1 MADAKRVTMAEIARL
16 TGFSKATVSFAFNQP
31 EKISRETC
39 QKIMDAAKELDYLP
53 DPIAQNLS
61 RGRMNVIGFLLPQSI
76 GTVLENPYTIDIMRG
91 VGKVCEENG
100 STLSLIPPLNSSL
113 TEALKCAMVD
123 GILSMGCTLD
133 TNIRDI
139 IRKRHIPVVS
149 IDGNPVDGIV
159 LVQTDD
165 EKAAETQMKR
175 ALELGHR
182 DFVIVSLG
190 KNAYLGK
197 DEDLND
203 TASKRQRGYR
213 KALEEAGL
221 RLEDQKIIIA
231 DPSFEQGE
239 KAAERIFREGGKETC
254 IICMADITAYGIMSK
269 AYEMG
274 IRIPEE
280 YSLIGFD
287 GIGHEGRGQLNL
299 TTIVQAG
306 YEKGL
311 KAARELF
318 SEIEG
323 EEPGKDDFIRNIP
336 FTFEYRNTLMKKEI
350 D

>member
-1 MADAKRVTMAEIARL
+1 MADAKRATMADIARL

-31 EKISRETC
+31 EKISQETC
-39 QKIMDAAKELDYLP
+39 SKIMAAAKELDYLP

-61 RGRMNVIGFLLPQSI
+61 KGRMNIIGFLLPQSI
-76 GTVLENPYTIDIMRG
+76 GTVFANPYTIEIMKG
-91 VGKVCEENG
+91 VGRVCEENG
-100 STLSLIPPLNSSL
+100 SNLSLIPPLNSSL

-123 GILSMGCTLD
+123 GIIAMGCTLD
-133 TNIRDI
+133 TKIRDI

-149 IDGNPVDGIV
+149 IDGNPVEGIV

-182 DFVIVSLG
+182 NFVIVSLG
-190 KNAYLGK
+190 KNAYMGK
-197 DEDLND
+197 EEDLYD
-203 TASKRQRGYR
+203 TASKRLRGYR
-213 KALEEAGL
+213 KALEESGL

-239 KAAERIFREGGKETC
+239 KAAEEIFREGGKETC
-254 IICMADITAYGIMSK
+254 IICMADITAYGIMNK

-287 GIGHEGRGQLNL
+287 GIGHVGRGQVNL
-299 TTIVQAG
+299 TTIVQPG
-306 YEKGL
+306 YEKGMR
-311 KAARELF
+311 AAEEIFR
-318 SEIEG
+318 EIEG
-323 EEPGKDDFIRNIP
+323 KEDPDGDFIRNVP
-336 FTFEYRNTLMKKEI
+336 FTFEYRNTLMKK
-350 D
+350 DND